1 MNTGWEKQG
10 ICWVPKGLY
19 KVPRHPESREWFYGR
34 IVAKLVKG
42 LLRAQA
48 IELTVEGSEHV
59 PAQGSA
65 LLAIN
70 HTGYYDFIFSGAA
83 ANLRGGRLTRFMAKK
98 EIFDVPVVGTL
109 VRMMKHIPVNRAAG
123 AGALDEAIKHL
134 QQGQLVG
141 IFPEA
146 TISRSFEVKELKS
159 GAVRIA
165 QQADAPLIPVAV
177 WGSQRVWTKGL
188 KRDIGR
194 SHIPVWIRIGEPVL
208 LEGTVEEATQRLR
221 EAMIELLD
229 GVRTEYEKAYGPFA
243 GGESWRPASM
253 GGSAPT
259 VEEAER
265 IDAEQRRIRA
275 EKKAKKQK

>member
-10 ICWVPKGLY
+10 ICWVPKGLH

-34 IVAKLVKG
+34 IVARLVKG

-48 IELTVEGSEHV
+48 IELTVEGSENV

-165 QQADAPLIPVAV
+165 QQADAPSSP
-177 WGSQRVWTKGL
+177 S
-188 KRDIGR
+188 R
-194 SHIPVWIRIGEPVL
+194 S
-208 LEGTVEEATQRLR
+208 
-221 EAMIELLD
+221 
-229 GVRTEYEKAYGPFA
+229 GVVNAYGLR
-243 GGESWRPASM
+243 G
-253 GGSAPT
+253 
-259 VEEAER
+259 
-265 IDAEQRRIRA
+265 
-275 EKKAKKQK
+275 